1 MTQQRSDTVM
11 EFPCTFSIK
20 AMGLAADDFD
30 ALVFSIVRQHVPDL
44 SEGALRSKPST
55 AGKYL
60 SVTVTFQA
68 TSREQLDNLYRALS
82 GHERVLMAL

>member
-1 MTQQRSDTVM
+1 MSRSEETLM
-11 EFPCTFSIK
+11 EFPCSFSIK
-20 AMGLAADDFD
+20 AMGLAEDDFD
-30 ALVFSIVRQHVPDL
+30 ALVVSLVRPHVGDIN
-44 SEGALRSKPST
+44 EGAVSSRPSA

-68 TSREQLDNLYRALS
+68 ESREQLDNIYRSLT